1 MLGTVLSTQSFT
13 LFETIIINVV
23 FWGLIICAIIFLVLS
38 LKFTKDDNDH
48 EGKPRRNMM
57 FH

>member
-1 MLGTVLSTQSFT
+1 MILSTQSFT

-38 LKFTKDDNDH
+38 FKIIKDEDIGECNPYD
-48 EGKPRRNMM
+48 RT
-57 FH
+57 